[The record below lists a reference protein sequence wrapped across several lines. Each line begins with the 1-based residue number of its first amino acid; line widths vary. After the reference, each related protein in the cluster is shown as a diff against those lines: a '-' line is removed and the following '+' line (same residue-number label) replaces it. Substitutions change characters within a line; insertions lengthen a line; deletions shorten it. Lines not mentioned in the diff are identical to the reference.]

1 MNIVGEINSEEEI
14 RCLIQQM
21 ISMTVM
27 LVLIT
32 VMESKYCQINI
43 SLNEELKIRDS
54 DIIKIIDI
62 FPIATNIF
70 RHP

>member
-43 SLNEELKIRDS
+43 SLNEELDLKDTG
-54 DIIKIIDI
+54 
-62 FPIATNIF
+62 F
-70 RHP
+70 

>member
-32 VMESKYCQINI
+32 VMESKYCQIHI
-43 SLNEELKIRDS
+43 SLNGKLDQKCGIL
-54 DIIKIIDI
+54 I
-62 FPIATNIF
+62 
-70 RHP
+70 